1 MGLMSD
7 GYGVRELLPSP
18 VLKAWPSHLWCWRVT
33 VMVLESDSYG
43 VDE

>member
-18 VLKAWPSHLWCWRVT
+18 VLKAGLSQAL
-33 VMVLESDSYG
+33 SKQG
-43 VDE
+43 GA